1 MFAIREEQKPGM
13 FAVDARG
20 KLTKQDYEYLIPK
33 MVTAAKEKG
42 PLRVL
47 ISLHDFKGWEPA
59 ALWEDVKF
67 DIQHQDDLQKVAVVG
82 ENEVEKWGTKIS
94 KAFFRAPVKYF
105 EDGDEAAALQWLRQ

>member
-1 MFAIREEQKPGM
+1 M

-20 KLTKQDYEYLIPK
+20 KLTKKDYELLIPK
-33 MVTAAKEKG
+33 MVTAAKKEG

-47 ISLHDFKGWEPA
+47 ISLHDFKGWEPS

-67 DIQHQDDLQKVAVVG
+67 DIQHQDDLAKVAVVG

-94 KAFFRAPVKYF
+94 KAFFKAPVKYF
-105 EDGDEAAALQWLRQ
+105 EEGDEEAARQWLTQ